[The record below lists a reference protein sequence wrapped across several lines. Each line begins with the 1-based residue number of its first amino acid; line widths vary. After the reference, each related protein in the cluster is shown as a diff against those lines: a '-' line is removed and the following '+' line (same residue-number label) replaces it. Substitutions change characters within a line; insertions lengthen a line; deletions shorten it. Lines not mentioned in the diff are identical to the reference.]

1 MRTVAVLAS
10 GQGSNFEAL
19 VHAARRGELGGHIAV
34 LISDRAD
41 APALER
47 ARRLGVEA
55 LALPCGRRHT
65 RIEDETPWVSAL
77 TERSVDLVLLAGFM
91 RRLHTPL
98 LTAFRDR
105 VLNIHPS
112 LLPAFPGLG
121 AIRQAWEHGV
131 RVTGCTVH
139 LVDDSLDGGPI
150 LAQAAL
156 EIRDEDTLASLEERL
171 HEVEHRLYPRA
182 ARRFLEVPW
191 RRAGRRLVF
200 DDVRAGGVRG

>member
-91 RRLHTPL
+91 RRLHTP
-98 LTAFRDR
+98 
-105 VLNIHPS
+105 
-112 LLPAFPGLG
+112 
-121 AIRQAWEHGV
+121 
-131 RVTGCTVH
+131 RVTAV
-139 LVDDSLDGGPI
+139 
-150 LAQAAL
+150 
-156 EIRDEDTLASLEERL
+156 RDA
-171 HEVEHRLYPRA
+171 
-182 ARRFLEVPW
+182 
-191 RRAGRRLVF
+191 
-200 DDVRAGGVRG
+200 